1 MAKGKIVARLL
12 ERKPDA
18 FYYVDAKG
26 YIHEVSRSEM
36 RRSRKKKRKKKRS
49 RRK

>member
-1 MAKGKIVARLL
+1 MVKGKIVARLL

-36 RRSRKKKRKKKRS
+36 RKARKKRSKRRKKKR
-49 RRK
+49 